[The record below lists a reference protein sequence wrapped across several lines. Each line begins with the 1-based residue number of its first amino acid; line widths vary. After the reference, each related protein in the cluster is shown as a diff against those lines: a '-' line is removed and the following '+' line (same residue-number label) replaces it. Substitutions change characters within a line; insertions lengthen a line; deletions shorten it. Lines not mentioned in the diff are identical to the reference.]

1 VVWQIAQVEDSFQ
14 ELASFQDASAD
25 VVLTDPPY
33 SEHVQG
39 NMFSAS
45 PGGIRKVELPFEAL
59 QGYAFARD
67 LVRVARRW
75 ALAFCAM
82 EDFGL
87 YRAVVGAEQWVRSGV
102 WIKSNA
108 MGQLTKD
115 RPANAY
121 EGISIMHRKGE
132 KKRWNGKGSH
142 GFWTCDDPTFFP
154 SEESILVCKNTR
166 GVKDR
171 HPNQKPLDLCLE
183 LVAKFTE
190 RGETVLDPFAGSA
203 SIGEACVL
211 LGRNYIGL
219 ERDGAWVEKASRR
232 LEAAEQAA
240 PLRDEDCMRLCALK
254 RGEKEKEAA

>member
-1 VVWQIAQVEDSFQ
+1 VVWQIAQVGDSFE
-14 ELASFQDASAD
+14 ELASFADSSVD

-33 SEHVQG
+33 SEHVQE

-45 PGGIRKVELPFEAL
+45 PTGIRKVELSFEAL
-59 QGYAFARD
+59 TGYAFAQD

-87 YRAVVGAEQWVRSGV
+87 YRAVVGPEQWVRAGV

-121 EGISIMHRKGE
+121 EGISIMHRKDE
-132 KKRWNGKGSH
+132 KKRWNGKGSY
-142 GFWTCDDPTFFP
+142 GYW
-154 SEESILVCKNTR
+154 VCPNTR
-166 GVKDR
+166 GVKGR

-183 LVAKFTE
+183 LVAKFSD

-219 ERDGAWVEKASRR
+219 ERDPEWVEKASRR
-232 LEAAEQAA
+232 LEAAEQAS
-240 PLRDEDCMRLCALK
+240 PRTDEECMRLCGLK
-254 RGEKEKEAA
+254 KGEAIAA